1 MSFNIYPPSIPNIM
15 MNPYYY
21 PASQHDYNAHMPAWK
36 LNVTIGGIT
45 SGVSIILLIPVVLI
59 CFQMYTVI
67 SHGGGFNG
75 GRGVIG
81 YDAVRRSN
89 GVQLAVLFHYAYY
102 LHACSQL
109 VS

>member
-45 SGVSIILLIPVVLI
+45 SGIIDSCRSHMFSNV
-59 CFQMYTVI
+59 YSD